1 MPPCFMRE
9 GLSLMVEQ
17 SKVLTAQMVGAT
29 LGAPLAG
36 LLGQSLKGA
45 PLPDFMRELHF
56 RETLS

>member
-1 MPPCFMRE
+1 
-9 GLSLMVEQ
+9 MVEP
-17 SKVLTAQMVGAT
+17 SKVLTAQVGGAT